1 MSCYCELDRIFK
13 SVFLENGKWWTYNIC
28 TQRAIDILIYEVNT
42 VVYDK
47 INVLIQRI
55 DVIYIYTHD
64 NYLVDKYI

>member
-1 MSCYCELDRIFK
+1 MVNGGHTIF
-13 SVFLENGKWWTYNIC
+13 V
-28 TQRAIDILIYEVNT
+28 RIDILIYEVNT

-55 DVIYIYTHD
+55 DVIYIYTRD